1 MRMLALAVTVAALLC
16 SASVSNAQNIS
27 CSGTVG
33 GGAAVTTV
41 NGNVT
46 VPSGASCT
54 SNSSM

>member
-16 SASVSNAQNIS
+16 SASVSHAQNIS

-33 GGAAVTTV
+33 GSAAVTTV

-46 VPSGASCT
+46 VPSGAS
-54 SNSSM
+54 